1 MEPANSL
8 STEESNQLRRRTK
21 RTKRVRIDRSRQK
34 EPNAVQ
40 RGTAPA
46 TTEGTEKGL
55 ATDKGKRKL
64 SYSAVVAGDGKA
76 NMDIASEES
85 IGEGIP
91 VTKQAGVEMPV
102 TKEIPMEIPE
112 PSSEEE
118 EADPGFEFSPNI
130 RFSKEQLRH
139 FHTPWWGSLIVKVDR
154 ETASSEIGNF
164 ARFCVEVNLNKRLKS
179 RFTIHGEEYKAAFES
194 IHLVCFQCGVMVT
207 ARKIALSLGRIG
219 GASADPY
226 ANLSYAAGGH
236 PLDDLSNG
244 QNGSPMIHGGTRA
257 RVTVM
262 ERKVGR
268 KKAMDHVAVRPQAQ
282 IQVGKPNG
290 ILKPS
295 SSLGL
300 RRTSDAQPKVL
311 QVEKVSR
318 QPRAETT
325 KGSLPTRQAPELN
338 PSAIFGNVPPFLQLQ
353 RSQVPKGAD
362 RAASEPPVQCEEG
375 GSEERSITADLAP
388 YPMVSGVS
396 PLQTS
401 LTPPAPGVAKSRVEF
416 ILVPIDIGSKP
427 QGANIVEEIMVVDEA
442 TSATEVERTIA
453 DQVLHCRISQNARIL
468 EFAAVYASITGPWVV
483 LGDFNDVPDASEKKV
498 GVPFNPI
505 PTAHFQEALG
515 NWGLMDL
522 ESSGSRFTWLGPIH
536 PGYERVFERL
546 DRAASVEQV
555 QVIKNVLDALCA
567 TSRKKELYMETL
579 IRSKEASLGRLGD
592 PYTGCGGL
600 GLRRLRQANDAF
612 LRLCGKDHKGSAC
625 SFGSPVTIGCLQT
638 NTDGASKGNPSPAGA
653 GGVLRKEDGVWITS
667 FARHVGI
674 AKAVV
679 AEL

>member
-112 PSSEEE
+112 PS
-118 EADPGFEFSPNI
+118 I
-130 RFSKEQLRH
+130 
-139 FHTPWWGSLIVKVDR
+139 
-154 ETASSEIGNF
+154 
-164 ARFCVEVNLNKRLKS
+164 
-179 RFTIHGEEYKAAFES
+179 
-194 IHLVCFQCGVMVT
+194 
-207 ARKIALSLGRIG
+207 
-219 GASADPY
+219 
-226 ANLSYAAGGH
+226 
-236 PLDDLSNG
+236 
-244 QNGSPMIHGGTRA
+244 
-257 RVTVM
+257 
-262 ERKVGR
+262 
-268 KKAMDHVAVRPQAQ
+268 AVRPQAQ

-453 DQVLHCRISQNARIL
+453 DQVQSTEELHNSMDRGKAPQN
-468 EFAAVYASITGPWVV
+468 
-483 LGDFNDVPDASEKKV
+483 N
-498 GVPFNPI
+498 
-505 PTAHFQEALG
+505 
-515 NWGLMDL
+515 
-522 ESSGSRFTWLGPIH
+522 
-536 PGYERVFERL
+536 
-546 DRAASVEQV
+546 
-555 QVIKNVLDALCA
+555 
-567 TSRKKELYMETL
+567 
-579 IRSKEASLGRLGD
+579 
-592 PYTGCGGL
+592 
-600 GLRRLRQANDAF
+600 
-612 LRLCGKDHKGSAC
+612 
-625 SFGSPVTIGCLQT
+625 
-638 NTDGASKGNPSPAGA
+638 
-653 GGVLRKEDGVWITS
+653 
-667 FARHVGI
+667 
-674 AKAVV
+674 
-679 AEL
+679 